1 VSRRQAGGGAL
12 AKGWRSAFVG
22 LVLAGVLGLFL
33 FPVLWLTLTALRPES
48 EVFYVHRGTHFTL
61 ANFLKAWHSPKIQE
75 SFVNSAI
82 LATLATIFSLQ
93 VTVMSGYMLSRFKGA
108 SSKLWFSAIYLFRT
122 VPYITWVMPLYLLTQ
137 SLGLFDTYLG
147 LLLPHVAVHVC
158 FFSWVMKG
166 FFDGVEP
173 ELEQAAY
180 LDGCSHWGAF
190 LRIILPQALPGIM
203 ALAILCWL
211 FTWNEFLFALIL
223 TGSQTPLITVTM
235 AQFVHELGVEW
246 HLMSAT
252 AVMAMIPALLVTL
265 FAQRYVVSGL
275 RL

>member
-1 VSRRQAGGGAL
+1 M
-12 AKGWRSAFVG
+12 
-22 LVLAGVLGLFL
+22 LGLFL
-33 FPVLWLTLTALRPES
+33 FPVFWLTLTALRPES
-48 EVFYVHRGTHFTL
+48 EVFYVHRGPTSRWC
-61 ANFLKAWHSPKIQE
+61 FLKAWQSPKIQE
-75 SFVNSAI
+75 SFLNSAV
-82 LATLATIFSLQ
+82 LAILATIFSLQ

-108 SSKLWFSAIYLFRT
+108 TNKIWFTAIYLFRT

-137 SLGLFDTYLG
+137 SLGLYDTYLG

-173 ELEQAAY
+173 ELEAAY

-223 TGSQTPLITVTM
+223 TGSRTPLLTVTM
-235 AQFVHELGVEW
+235 AQFVHELGIEW

-252 AVMAMIPALLVTL
+252 AVMAMIPALVVTL

>member
-1 VSRRQAGGGAL
+1 MTARAASGGPL
-12 AKGWRSAFVG
+12 AKGWRQAFIG
-22 LVLAGVLGLFL
+22 LALAGVLGLFL
-33 FPVLWLTLTALRPES
+33 FPVFWLTLTALRPES
-48 EVFYVHRGTHFTL
+48 EVFFVHRGTQITL
-61 ANFLKAWHSPKIQE
+61 ANFFKAWQSPKIKE
-75 SFVNSAI
+75 SFLNSAV
-82 LATLATIFSLQ
+82 LAFLATIFSLQ

-108 SSKLWFSAIYLFRT
+108 TNKAWFTAIYLFRT

-137 SLGLFDTYLG
+137 SLGLYDTYLG
-147 LLLPHVAVHVC
+147 LLLPHVAVHIC

-203 ALAILCWL
+203 ALGILCWL

-223 TGSQTPLITVTM
+223 TGSQTPLLTVTM

>member
-1 VSRRQAGGGAL
+1 M
-12 AKGWRSAFVG
+12 
-22 LVLAGVLGLFL
+22 
-33 FPVLWLTLTALRPES
+33 
-48 EVFYVHRGTHFTL
+48 
-61 ANFLKAWHSPKIQE
+61 
-75 SFVNSAI
+75 
-82 LATLATIFSLQ
+82 LATVFSLQ

-108 SSKLWFSAIYLFRT
+108 TNKIWFTAIYLFRT

-137 SLGLFDTYLG
+137 SLGLYDTYLG

-190 LRIILPQALPGIM
+190 LRIILPQARPGIM
-203 ALAILCWL
+203 ALGILCWL

-223 TGSQTPLITVTM
+223 TGSRTPLLTVTM

-252 AVMAMIPALLVTL
+252 AVMAMIPGAGGDALRAALRGVGAPAVTAGAVAGRADGAGDRRL
-265 FAQRYVVSGL
+265 ARPRPGHRAQRLAGAGAAVAVNYREQAEAAEAVVREIEAQRRPGA
-275 RL
+275 RGAGRHRRRGAGARDGRRA

>member
-1 VSRRQAGGGAL
+1 VTARPGAGGVL
-12 AKGWRSAFVG
+12 KKGWRRAFVG
-22 LVLAGVLGLFL
+22 LALAGVLGLFL
-33 FPVLWLTLTALRPES
+33 FPVVWLTLTALRPES
-48 EVFYVHRGTHFTL
+48 EVFYVHRGTHLTL
-61 ANFLKAWHSPKIQE
+61 ANFLKAWQSPKIQE
-75 SFVNSAI
+75 SFVNSAVLAV
-82 LATLATIFSLQ
+82 LATVFSLQ

-108 SSKLWFSAIYLFRT
+108 TNKIWFSAIYLFRT

-137 SLGLFDTYLG
+137 SLGLYDTYLG

-203 ALAILCWL
+203 ALGILC
-211 FTWNEFLFALIL
+211 ALIL
-223 TGSQTPLITVTM
+223 TGSQTPLLTVTM

>member
-1 VSRRQAGGGAL
+1 MRRGG
-12 AKGWRSAFVG
+12 RTAFFA
-22 LVLAGVLGLFL
+22 LVLLALFSLML
-33 FPVLWLTLTALRPES
+33 FPVFWLTLTALRPES
-48 EVFYVHRGTHFTL
+48 EVFYVHRGTHLTL
-61 ANFLKAWHSPKIQE
+61 ANFAKAWRSPKIQE
-75 SFVNSAI
+75 SFVNSAV
-82 LATLATIFSLQ
+82 LATLATVFSLQ
-93 VTVMSGYMLSRFKGA
+93 VTIMSGYMLSRFKGA
-108 SSKLWFSAIYLFRT
+108 ANKIWFTVIYLFRT
-122 VPYITWVMPLYLLTQ
+122 VPYITWVLPLYLLTQ
-137 SLGLFDTYLG
+137 WLGIYDSYLG

-180 LDGCSHWGAF
+180 IDGCSHWGAF
-190 LRIILPQALPGIM
+190 IRIILPQARPGIV
-203 ALAILCWL
+203 ALAILAWL

-223 TGSQTPLITVTM
+223 TGSRTPLLTVTM

-252 AVMAMIPALLVTL
+252 AVMAMIPALVVTL
-265 FAQRYVVSGL
+265 FGQKYVVSGL

>member
-1 VSRRQAGGGAL
+1 VTARPGAGGAL
-12 AKGWRSAFVG
+12 RKGWKKAFVC
-22 LVLAGVLGLFL
+22 LALIGVLGLFL
-33 FPVLWLTLTALRPES
+33 FPVFWLTLTALRPES

-61 ANFLKAWHSPKIQE
+61 ANFAKAWRSPKIQE
-75 SFVNSAI
+75 SFVNSAVLAV
-82 LATLATIFSLQ
+82 LATVFSLQ

-108 SSKLWFSAIYLFRT
+108 TSKIWFAAIYLFRT

-137 SLGLFDTYLG
+137 SLGLYDTYLG

-190 LRIILPQALPGIM
+190 LRIILPQARPGIM
-203 ALAILCWL
+203 ALGILCWL

-223 TGSQTPLITVTM
+223 TGSRMPLLTVTM

-252 AVMAMIPALLVTL
+252 AVMAMIPALVVTL

>member
-1 VSRRQAGGGAL
+1 VSGRPGGGGAL
-12 AKGWRSAFVG
+12 AKGWRSAFVA

-33 FPVLWLTLTALRPES
+33 FPVAWLTLTALRPES

-75 SFVNSAI
+75 SFLNSAI

-108 SSKLWFSAIYLFRT
+108 TNKIWFTAIYLFRT

-137 SLGLFDTYLG
+137 SLGLYDTYLG

-190 LRIILPQALPGIM
+190 LRIILPQARPGIM
-203 ALAILCWL
+203 ALGILCWL
-211 FTWNEFLFALIL
+211 FTW
-223 TGSQTPLITVTM
+223 TSSCSP
-235 AQFVHELGVEW
+235 
-246 HLMSAT
+246 
-252 AVMAMIPALLVTL
+252 
-265 FAQRYVVSGL
+265 
-275 RL
+275 

>member
-1 VSRRQAGGGAL
+1 VSPRAGAAGPL
-12 AKGWRSAFVG
+12 AKGWRQAFVG
-22 LVLAGVLGLFL
+22 LALAGVLGLLL

-48 EVFYVHRGTHFTL
+48 EVFYVHRGTQVTL
-61 ANFLKAWHSPKIQE
+61 ANFAKAWQSPKIQE
-75 SFVNSAI
+75 SFLNSAV
-82 LATLATIFSLQ
+82 LATLATVFSLQ

-108 SSKLWFSAIYLFRT
+108 TNKLWFTAIYLFRT

-137 SLGLFDTYLG
+137 AMGLYDTYLG
-147 LLLPHVAVHVC
+147 LLLPHVAVHIC

-190 LRIILPQALPGIM
+190 LRIILPQARPGIM
-203 ALAILCWL
+203 ALGILCWL

-223 TGSQTPLITVTM
+223 TGSRTPLLTVTM

-252 AVMAMIPALLVTL
+252 AVMAMIPALVVTL

>member
-1 VSRRQAGGGAL
+1 
-12 AKGWRSAFVG
+12 
-22 LVLAGVLGLFL
+22 
-33 FPVLWLTLTALRPES
+33 
-48 EVFYVHRGTHFTL
+48 
-61 ANFLKAWHSPKIQE
+61 
-75 SFVNSAI
+75 
-82 LATLATIFSLQ
+82 
-93 VTVMSGYMLSRFKGA
+93 
-108 SSKLWFSAIYLFRT
+108 
-122 VPYITWVMPLYLLTQ
+122 
-137 SLGLFDTYLG
+137 
-147 LLLPHVAVHVC
+147 
-158 FFSWVMKG
+158 MKG

-190 LRIILPQALPGIM
+190 LRIILPQAVPGIM
-203 ALAILCWL
+203 ALGILCWL

-223 TGSQTPLITVTM
+223 TGSQTPLLTVTM